1 MRIDSKTTSSS
12 NVQSQQETNQKGFN
26 VTNSGHGSIYCNSIL
41 LSVIASTSENDVLVM
56 RLASWIKVLV
66 KVPQLPKP
74 KSSYKKPYYNALN
87 ILLHAI
93 KKRKRRRCVTY
104 QVSYNSLLDNGVI
117 PKVHLFYVK
126 QRSIT
131 PNKSY

>member
-1 MRIDSKTTSSS
+1 M
-12 NVQSQQETNQKGFN
+12 
-26 VTNSGHGSIYCNSIL
+26 L
-41 LSVIASTSENDVLVM
+41 LSVVASTSENDALVM
-56 RLASWIKVLV
+56 RMASWIKVLA

-87 ILLHAI
+87 ILLLAI
-93 KKRKRRRCVTY
+93 KKRKRRRYVTY
-104 QVSYNSLLDNGVI
+104 QVSYNSLLDNGII